1 MYNISCRT
9 MILLGAIKA
18 KEDVKMKRIVS
29 LFVLITVIFALASC
43 GPKVMSYA
51 DYDAAAMD
59 AEVVVDVYVQDH
71 QSWWD
76 NKITVYAADEDGAYF
91 LYEMA
96 CSEEDAAKLTPGT
109 KIRVT
114 GVKGEY
120 AGEIE
125 IMNATFEFLDSKDTY
140 IAPAKDVTALV
151 GSDALEKEMNKLVA
165 FKGMTVVE
173 YEEGTGAAVEYQGG
187 IPGKDIYVK
196 LSNGTNVVEC
206 CVESYLT
213 GPDSELYKAVGAL
226 NIGDVVDVEGFLYWY
241 NGANPHITKLT
252 VK

>member
-1 MYNISCRT
+1 
-9 MILLGAIKA
+9 
-18 KEDVKMKRIVS
+18 MKRITA
-29 LFVLITVIFALASC
+29 LFLLVAVIFSLASC
-43 GPKVMSYA
+43 GPKVLSYA
-51 DYDAAAMD
+51 EYDAAAMD
-59 AEVVVDVYVQDH
+59 AEVIVDVYVQAH

-120 AGEIE
+120 AGEVE
-125 IMNATFEFLDSKDTY
+125 IMNATFEFLNSKDSY
-140 IAPAKDVTALV
+140 IATAKDVTSSVGTDALV
-151 GSDALEKEMNKLVA
+151 KDMNKLVA
-165 FKGMTVVE
+165 FNGMTVVAYNE
-173 YEEGTGAAVEYQGG
+173 DGDAFVYQGG
-187 IPGKDIYVK
+187 IQGKDIYVK
-196 LSNGTNVVEC
+196 LSNGTATIEC

-213 GPDSELYKAVGAL
+213 DSSTDVYKAVESL
-226 NIGDVVDVEGFLYWY
+226 QVGDTVDVEGFLYWY
-241 NGANPHITKLT
+241 NGANPHITKIT

>member
-1 MYNISCRT
+1 
-9 MILLGAIKA
+9 
-18 KEDVKMKRIVS
+18 MKKLTS
-29 LFVLITVIFALASC
+29 LFVLLTLIFALASC

-59 AEVVVDVYVQDH
+59 AEVIVDVYVQAH

-76 NKITVYAADEDGAYF
+76 NKITVYAADNDGAYF
-91 LYEMA
+91 IYEMA

-114 GVKGEY
+114 GVKGAY

-125 IMNATFEFLDSKDTY
+125 IMNATFEFLNSKDTY
-140 IAPAKDVTALV
+140 VAAAKDATALI
-151 GSDALEKEMNKLVA
+151 GSADLEKDMNKLVA
-165 FKGMTVVE
+165 FKNLTVVAYNE
-173 YEEGTGAAVEYQGG
+173 AGDAFEYQGG

-196 LSNGTNVVEC
+196 FSNGTETIEC

-213 GPDSELYKAVGAL
+213 DSSSELYKAVEAL
-226 NIGDVVDVEGFLYWY
+226 QVGDTVDVEGFLYWY
-241 NGANPHITKLT
+241 NGANPHITKVT